1 MEEHQNNT
9 DVQGSQGDSGED
21 TAKVIKAG
29 SEAKAGRRV
38 LRGATN
44 GGNPAEA
51 SDHAA
56 EAARSAVRASQ
67 QAVEAARVATYA
79 AVDAGNPAEASDHAA
94 EAVRNVVRAGQQA
107 VEGARAA
114 TYAAGESTGA
124 GQVLGEWANF
134 ARRDTLRNAQAVG
147 DLMHCYTLSSLL
159 QWQNHLLNA
168 TISDLWKTNSQ
179 ILRLVTHKA

>member
-1 MEEHQNNT
+1 MEEHQNNMG
-9 DVQGSQGDSGED
+9 VQDSQGGSGEG

-29 SEAKAGRRV
+29 SEAKAGQRV
-38 LRGATN
+38 LRGGAN

-51 SDHAA
+51 SDRAA
-56 EAARSAVRASQ
+56 EAVRSAVQARQ

-79 AVDAGNPAEASDHAA
+79 VAE
-94 EAVRNVVRAGQQA
+94 
-107 VEGARAA
+107 
-114 TYAAGESTGA
+114 ESTG
-124 GQVLGEWANF
+124 GGKVLHEWASF
-134 ARRDTLRNAQAVG
+134 LKRAMQRNTQALD
-147 DLMHCYTLSSLL
+147 DLMHCYTVPSFL